1 MKKVFI
7 HILFLLF
14 SIGVFSLLFFILGL
28 SVILSVIIGLFL
40 FFILSGFTENNGVEE
55 SPKHKGNTVS
65 GIDSVLETGFEKL
78 GSLEQKSLQIDKEEI
93 RLKIGRIYSLG
104 QKILDT
110 VRDNPSDYRA
120 ARQFFNYYL
129 DATNSILDKYVT
141 LQNNRDHLSIAED
154 SFQKTENLLD
164 TIEVAYQK
172 QLEKLFEDDVMDLDT
187 ELKVLAKTI
196 KSEGF

>member
-40 FFILSGFTENNGVEE
+40 FFILSGFTENKGVEE

-78 GSLEQKSLQIDKEEI
+78 SSLEQKSVQIDKEEI
-93 RLKIGRIYSLG
+93 RLKIGRIYRLG

-129 DATNSILDKYVT
+129 DATNSILDK
-141 LQNNRDHLSIAED
+141 
-154 SFQKTENLLD
+154 
-164 TIEVAYQK
+164 
-172 QLEKLFEDDVMDLDT
+172 
-187 ELKVLAKTI
+187 
-196 KSEGF
+196 

>member
-7 HILFLLF
+7 HILLLLF

-40 FFILSGFTENNGVEE
+40 FFILSGFTENNGVGE

-65 GIDSVLETGFEKL
+65 SIDSVLETGFEKL

>member
-65 GIDSVLETGFEKL
+65 DIDSVLETGFEKL